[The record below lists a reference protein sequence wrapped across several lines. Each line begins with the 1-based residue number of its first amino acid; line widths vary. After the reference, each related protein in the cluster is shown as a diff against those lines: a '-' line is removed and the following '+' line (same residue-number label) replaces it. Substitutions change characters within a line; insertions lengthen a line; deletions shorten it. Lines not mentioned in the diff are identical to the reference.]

1 MMLCNQS
8 SLRTNAESFVV
19 YKKSLGYVYETQSY
33 CLMHYVSFAEK
44 TSANCSIP
52 DKSSVLSFID
62 TMSDAPGTLYNC
74 VAVLREF
81 SRYLQLLGFSDS
93 FIVPAKR
100 TPQMHPAP
108 PYFFNRM
115 EINKFFEACD
125 SVKLHNSFQGREVV
139 LPAMFRVVYCC
150 GLRCKETTTLLCK
163 NVDIEYKYVDII
175 QSKGPKSRRIFISE
189 ELSAYLKEYEITISN
204 VFPNRK
210 YFFPHRVDSHY
221 LSSMLNENFHKFW
234 FQAFPDFNSDIIPTV
249 YAFRHHFAYYN
260 LNKWAREGLDVNI
273 MLPYLMRYMGHNSIK
288 STLYYFHFIL
298 EFFPTYQE
306 MSLFSEDIIPE
317 VPYEE

>member
-1 MMLCNQS
+1 MLCNQI

-44 TSANCSIP
+44 TSDNCSIP
-52 DKSSVLSFID
+52 DKSSILAFID

-81 SRYLQLLGFSDS
+81 SRYLQLQGFSNA
-93 FIVPAKR
+93 FIVPANKN
-100 TPQMHPAP
+100 PQIHPEP

-115 EINKFFEACD
+115 EINMVFAECD
-125 SVKLHNSFQGREVV
+125 SVKPHDSFQGREIV
-139 LPAMFRVVYCC
+139 LPAMFRLVYCC

-163 NVDIEYKYVDII
+163 NVDIEYKYMDII
-175 QSKGPKSRRIFISE
+175 QSKGLKSRRIFISE
-189 ELSAYLKEYEITISN
+189 ELSAYLKEYEITISQ
-204 VFPNRK
+204 VFPYRK
-210 YFFPHRVDSHY
+210 YFFPYRVDGHY
-221 LSSMLNENFHKFW
+221 SSGMLNRNFHKFW

-249 YAFRHHFAYYN
+249 YDFRHHFAYYN

-288 STLYYFHFIL
+288 STLYYFHFVP